1 MSAGPI
7 GCAGSPLVLLTCRP
21 LFITCNS
28 LTEGCRLRL
37 ASHAKPGHV
46 PSRRLV
52 QRRPTLGALFPGE
65 HRRCCCRCK
74 CRLRRSQATT
84 SLLLLLTNSSA
95 RLRCSYRASCP
106 QLHLAAY
113 LAVEL
118 LPWVFN
124 ALGQIDQDTF
134 DAIHA
139 LCHSLGSRLW
149 VGELATDDAS
159 AGKPAANNTEDC
171 KRFCLAANEQRRKF
185 SSKSCSLAS
194 PAGRSDWRR
203 PVSTNS
209 TSTPAAATATR

>member
-1 MSAGPI
+1 MLLQMQVPTPQQPSHGMLATFAYQWLDPASVLI
-7 GCAGSPLVLLTCRP
+7 PRKLPAIAPCCLSGCQIA
-21 LFITCNS
+21 
-28 LTEGCRLRL
+28 TEGLN
-37 ASHAKPGHV
+37 
-46 PSRRLV
+46 
-52 QRRPTLGALFPGE
+52 T
-65 HRRCCCRCK
+65 
-74 CRLRRSQATT
+74 
-84 SLLLLLTNSSA
+84 
-95 RLRCSYRASCP
+95 
-106 QLHLAAY
+106 
-113 LAVEL
+113 
-118 LPWVFN
+118 
-124 ALGQIDQDTF
+124 LGQIDQDTF

-159 AGKPAANNTEDC
+159 AGKPAANKIEDC